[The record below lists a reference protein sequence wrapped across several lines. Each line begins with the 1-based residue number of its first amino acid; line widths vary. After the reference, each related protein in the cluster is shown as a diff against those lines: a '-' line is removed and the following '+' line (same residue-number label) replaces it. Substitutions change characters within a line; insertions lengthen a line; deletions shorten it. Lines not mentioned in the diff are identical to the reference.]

1 LLNTALEPVA
11 PGERESGARNPSRDA
26 PVRRVFHGWVMVM
39 ALGVTA
45 TVSYGILAY
54 AFPVF
59 LAPMEAELGWS
70 RVQVTGAYSLASLI
84 AGVAAIP
91 VGRRVD
97 AHGARGVMTAGSVLA
112 SLLLLAWARVE
123 TLAGFYLIWAGLGA
137 ASAAVFYE
145 PAFVVITH
153 WFDRYRARALTLLTF
168 MGGFASVIFVPLA
181 TGLVEANG
189 WRTALVWLAAILAV
203 LTVPLHAL
211 LLRRHPEDHGL
222 LPDGASPDMDS
233 IPAGERA
240 SSGTDVRGAVRSPA
254 FLWLGTAFALSALA
268 TTGAVVH
275 LVPLLLERGY
285 SPRFAG
291 AAMGTLGLMALPGRL
306 LFTPLGGRFS
316 RTRVTAAIFLL
327 QLIGVVVLLVSTRD
341 AAVWIFVVLF
351 GAGFGA
357 ITPARAALVAE
368 FFGRRACGSIGGV
381 MASALALFRAAAP
394 VGASVLY
401 SIAGGY
407 TVVLATLGAVCLG
420 SALAVLRAG
429 LTPMPVDAA

>member
-153 WFDRYRARALTLLTF
+153 WFDRHRARALTLLTF

-181 TGLVEANG
+181 TGLVEAHG

-291 AAMGTLGLMALPGRL
+291 AAMGTLGADGTPRS
-306 LFTPLGGRFS
+306 TPLHPARRPLLSNPCDRGDL
-316 RTRVTAAIFLL
+316 LL
-327 QLIGVVVLLVSTRD
+327 QLIGVIVLLVSTRD

-429 LTPMPVDAA
+429 LTSTPVDAA

>member
-1 LLNTALEPVA
+1 LLNTALEPAA
-11 PGERESGARNPSRDA
+11 PADRESGARDPSGDV
-26 PVRRVFHGWVMVM
+26 PPRRVFHGWVMVM

-70 RVQVTGAYSLASLI
+70 RVQLTGAYSLASLI

-97 AHGARGVMTAGSVLA
+97 AYGARGVMTAGSVLA

-153 WFDRYRARALTLLTF
+153 WFDRHRARALTLLTF

-181 TGLVEANG
+181 TGLVEAHG
-189 WRTALVWLAAILAV
+189 WRTALVWLAAILALV
-203 LTVPLHAL
+203 TVPLHAL

-291 AAMGTLGLMALPGRL
+291 AALGTLGLMALPGRL

-327 QLIGVVVLLVSTRD
+327 QLVGAVVLLVSTRD

-401 SIAGGY
+401 SVAGGY
-407 TVVLATLGAVCLG
+407 TVVLATLGAACLG

-429 LTPMPVDAA
+429 PSSTSVDAA